1 MDLVIALENT
11 DKPEGVHWI
20 FRLLD
25 IKEDGFLDKS
35 TVSFFVQEAH
45 NRMTLSGL
53 DPIKKED
60 MLNEIYDLVNP
71 KESSIITAQGFFR
84 SLDLITSNVSDTV
97 IAMLTDF
104 TAFHI
109 YDSRTTEN

>member
-1 MDLVIALENT
+1 
-11 DKPEGVHWI
+11 
-20 FRLLD
+20 LLD

-35 TVSFFVQEAH
+35 TVTFFVQEAH
-45 NRMTLSGL
+45 ARMTVSGL
-53 DPIKKED
+53 DPIRKED

-71 KESSIITAQGFFR
+71 KMASIITAQ
-84 SLDLITSNVSDTV
+84 DLIASNVSDTV

-109 YDSRTTEN
+109 YDSRTTE